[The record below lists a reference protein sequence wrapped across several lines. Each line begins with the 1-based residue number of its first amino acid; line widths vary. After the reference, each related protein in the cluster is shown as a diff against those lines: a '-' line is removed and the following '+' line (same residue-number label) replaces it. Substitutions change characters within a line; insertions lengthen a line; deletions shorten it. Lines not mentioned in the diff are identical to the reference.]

1 MITERDIREKTFGK
15 ATFGGYDMSEVDEFL
30 EELAASAAGTQKEFA
45 TLRGKMK
52 VLVDKIEEYRSTE
65 DAMRQALISA
75 QKVAQEVENEARA
88 KAEAVLAEAQEKA
101 DAILAEANAKA
112 EEIAGDLI
120 TRREMEEKRLAAAR
134 EASAGYIDRMLDA
147 CRKQSDYLTALSA
160 VGAETEEAAEEPV
173 PAAEEIA
180 EPVATA
186 EEPAEE
192 TAEAPI
198 PDAGEEVDEPTR
210 MFRF

>member
-1 MITERDIREKTFGK
+1 
-15 ATFGGYDMSEVDEFL
+15 
-30 EELAASAAGTQKEFA
+30 
-45 TLRGKMK
+45 
-52 VLVDKIEEYRSTE
+52 
-65 DAMRQALISA
+65 
-75 QKVAQEVENEARA
+75 
-88 KAEAVLAEAQEKA
+88 
-101 DAILAEANAKA
+101 
-112 EEIAGDLI
+112 
-120 TRREMEEKRLAAAR
+120 
-134 EASAGYIDRMLDA
+134 MLDA
-147 CRKQSDYLTALSA
+147 CRKQSDYLTALAA